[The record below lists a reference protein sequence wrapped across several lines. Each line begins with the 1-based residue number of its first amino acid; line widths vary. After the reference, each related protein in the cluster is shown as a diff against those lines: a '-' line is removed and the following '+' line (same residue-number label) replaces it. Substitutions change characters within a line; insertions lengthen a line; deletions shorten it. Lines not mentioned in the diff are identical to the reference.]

1 MSSRLPNLPDR
12 HHCSGCR
19 VCRDV
24 CPKSAIVM
32 NADQHGFFYP
42 EVDEKLCI
50 GCRTCE
56 KACPMQNQP
65 AAYRQVREAKT
76 GVHKDAEVASR
87 SSSGGAFSAVV
98 KAWHPDAVCGVRWD
112 GFRAVNDIAYS
123 EEEIRAFSKSKY
135 ILSDTEEI
143 YLRAAKEVRAG
154 KRVLFSGTPCQV
166 AAFRNIVGEQD
177 NLLLVDLVCHG
188 APSQKLLQ
196 MHLEELAG
204 RKGKTIKSWS
214 FRDKTPVKGL
224 VSSRSARVDFEDGS
238 WQHFEIKDDAYLQLY
253 YARLAYREACG
264 NCIYARP
271 ERISD
276 ITVCDAHH
284 IGELYP
290 DLSMEKGAST
300 ILFHTEKGMGLLA
313 GIRDSMDLKDVDYD
327 WIVDH
332 NQQLAEPTRIHPRT
346 EDFYRMID
354 AGESFEKAVT
364 VITHRSL
371 LSRAVGKVKR
381 SLRRKH

>member
-19 VCRDV
+19 ACRDV

-76 GVHKDAEVASR
+76 GVHKDAEVTSR

-112 GFRAVNDIAYS
+112 GFRAVNDIAYC

-196 MHLEELAG
+196 IHLEELAG
-204 RKGKTIKSWS
+204 RTGKTIKSWS
-214 FRDKTPVKGL
+214 VRDKTPVKGL

-332 NQQLAEPTRIHPRT
+332 NQQLAEPTRIQPRT

>member
-1 MSSRLPNLPDR
+1 MSSGLPNLPDR
-12 HHCSGCR
+12 QHCSGCR
-19 VCRDV
+19 ACRDV

-32 NADQHGFFYP
+32 KADRHGFFYP
-42 EVDEKLCI
+42 EVDENLCI
-50 GCRTCE
+50 GCKKCE
-56 KACPMQNQP
+56 KTCPMLNQP
-65 AAYRQVREAKT
+65 AACRQVREARV
-76 GVHKDAEVASR
+76 GVHKDADVTAR

-98 KAWHPDAVCGVRWD
+98 RAWQPDAVCGVRWD
-112 GFRAVNDIAYS
+112 GFRAVNDIAYC
-123 EEEIRAFSKSKY
+123 EEDIRAFSKSKY
-135 ILSDTEEI
+135 ILSDTEQI
-143 YLRAAKEVRAG
+143 YQRAAEEVRAG

-166 AAFRNIVGEQD
+166 AAFRNIAGEQD

-188 APSQKLLQ
+188 APSQKLLE
-196 MHLEELAG
+196 MHLRELAG

-214 FRDKTPVKGL
+214 FRDKTPVNGK

-300 ILFHTEKGMGLLA
+300 ILFHTEKGKELLA
-313 GIRDSMDLKDVDYD
+313 GIRDCMELKEVDYD

-332 NQQLAEPTRIHPRT
+332 NQQLAMPTKIHPRT
-346 EDFYRMID
+346 EEFYRMID
-354 AGESFEKAVT
+354 AGESFEKAVG

-371 LSRAVGKVKR
+371 LSRAAGKIKR
-381 SLRRKH
+381 TLKGKH